1 LRRAWLGLGSDLGD
15 RLGWLKTGVERL
27 RCEGL
32 RPGAISPL
40 YLTEPV
46 GDSSIPWFLNCA
58 LELRAPPAPGELLER
73 CLRVERLCGRRRS
86 GDRIEARTLDIDI
99 LLYDRLRLAEPG
111 LTLPHPRLHERRFA
125 LRPLADIAP
134 EAIHPEAGRSV
145 AELLDELESTER
157 VWLLAPFPAA
167 P

>member
-1 LRRAWLGLGSDLGD
+1 MRRAWLGLGSDLGN
-15 RLGWLKTGVERL
+15 RLRWLTTGVARL
-27 RCEGL
+27 RRQGL
-32 RPGAISPL
+32 RIGAISPV

-46 GDSSIPWFLNCA
+46 GDRSLPWFLNCA
-58 LELRAPPAPGELLER
+58 LELLDPPAPPELLEL
-73 CLRVERLCGRRRS
+73 CLRVERLCGRRRR
-86 GDRIEARTLDIDI
+86 GEGVEARTLDVDV

-134 EAIHPEAGRSV
+134 EALHPGAERTV
-145 AELLDELESTER
+145 AELLDDLDSAER